1 MQNVYRQTKFLLSS
15 PELEKCPEDKGYEVI
30 FIGRSNSGKSSV
42 INTLSDNK
50 KLAMVSKTPGRTRHL
65 VFFSIDKD
73 RRLVDLPGYGYAK
86 ISNEIKKTWNKNL
99 NRYLTRRKCL
109 SGAVLIIDSRSLI
122 KPFDQNIIN
131 WCVDVNLPT
140 QILLTKA
147 DKLSKQKLNKAKLEV
162 INATSKYPNINVQS
176 FSSLKKQGLT
186 ELYNSLD
193 AFFDYVD

>member
-42 INTLSDNK
+42 INTICDNK

-186 ELYNSLD
+186 ELYKSLD

>member
-1 MQNVYRQTKFLLSS
+1 LLSS

-42 INTLSDNK
+42 INTICDNK

-162 INATSKYPNINVQS
+162 INATSKHPNINVQS